1 MRVNPCSEPAT
12 IREVA
17 MFWIG
22 FIVGM
27 FAGTTLGV
35 VVMSSA
41 SLVAHADRL
50 DDEWNKRHGDYG
62 NM

>member
-1 MRVNPCSEPAT
+1 
-12 IREVA
+12 

-41 SLVAHADRL
+41 NLVAHADRL
-50 DDEWNKRHGDYG
+50 EDEWNKRHGDYG

>member
-1 MRVNPCSEPAT
+1 
-12 IREVA
+12 

-50 DDEWNKRHGDYG
+50 EDEWNKRYGDYE